1 MHLIDEMHKKKE
13 FHVYVKLF
21 LYSI

>member
-21 LYSI
+21 LHSI